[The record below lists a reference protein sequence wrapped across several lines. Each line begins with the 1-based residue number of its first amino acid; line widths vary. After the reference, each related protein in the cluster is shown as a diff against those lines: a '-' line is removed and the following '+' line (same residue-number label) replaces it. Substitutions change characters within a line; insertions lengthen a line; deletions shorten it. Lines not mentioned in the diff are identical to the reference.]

1 MSEQVGDMD
10 GGIFTAS
17 TYHVPKV
24 AKRDYW
30 SKALGEIWGNIQIEP
45 TNLDCFEGRIRSV
58 KANQLLFNEI
68 SYRGHNIH
76 RTPRNIA
83 NMNNDFYVLAFPFG
97 DPWLMNLRD
106 ETFTLK
112 RGNAYLLCNS
122 VPYQSKDK
130 NGYDTFNVI
139 IPAQLLRDLIPT
151 LETHYILP
159 LDQGNKKANIL
170 QSFVRS
176 MYDCLPFSGEDE
188 TRFMENNLLNL
199 LAFVL
204 KEKSKGID
212 ANDTSV
218 KLAHRG
224 RILDYISRNLSQ
236 EAMSPE
242 TIAEQ
247 HGISVSYLHR
257 VFKPHGRTVVEVIR
271 EKRLQAAKRLL
282 TNPDLA
288 GLSVTEIAY
297 RVGFKHPS
305 DFSRAYKSRY
315 GQSPRDARERP
326 AED

>member
-1 MSEQVGDMD
+1 MD
-10 GGIFTAS
+10 VGIFTAS
-17 TYHVPKV
+17 TYHLPKF

-30 SKALGEIWGNIQIEP
+30 TKTLGEIWGDIQIEP
-45 TNLDCFEGRIRSV
+45 TNIDCFEGRIRSV

-68 SYRGHNIH
+68 SFRGHNIH
-76 RTPRNIA
+76 RTTRNIA

-97 DPWLMNLRD
+97 DPWQMNLRD

-122 VPYQSKDK
+122 IPYKSKDK

-139 IPAQLLRDLIPT
+139 IPTQLLRDLIPT
-151 LETHYILP
+151 LETRYILP
-159 LDQGNKKANIL
+159 LDQNNKKASIL

-176 MYDCLPFSGEDE
+176 LYGCLPFRREDE
-188 TRFMENNLLNL
+188 ASFMENNLLNL

-204 KEKSKGID
+204 KDNSKGID

-236 EAMSPE
+236 ELMSPE

-247 HGISVSYLHR
+247 QGISVSYLHR
-257 VFKPHGRTVVEVIR
+257 VFKPYGKTVVEVIR

-282 TNPDLA
+282 TQPDLA

-305 DFSRAYKSRY
+305 DFSRAYKSLY
-315 GQSPRDARERP
+315 GQSPRDARECP
-326 AED
+326 GEH

>member
-1 MSEQVGDMD
+1 MSEQVRDMTA
-10 GGIFTAS
+10 GIFTAS
-17 TYHVPKV
+17 TYDVPKH

-30 SKALGEIWGNIQIEP
+30 ARALGAIWGNIQIEP

-58 KANQLLFNEI
+58 KADQLFFNEI

-83 NMNNDFYVLAFPFG
+83 NMSNDFYVLAFPFG
-97 DPWLMNLRD
+97 DPWQMDLSD
-106 ETFTLK
+106 ETFILK

-122 VPYQSKDK
+122 IPYKSKDK

-139 IPAQLLRDLIPT
+139 IPAQLLRNLIPT
-151 LETHYILP
+151 LEKRYILP

-176 MYDCLPFSGEDE
+176 MYDCLPFRGEEE

-199 LAFVL
+199 LAFAL
-204 KEKSKGID
+204 KEKSRGID
-212 ANDTSV
+212 ADDSTV
-218 KLAHRG
+218 KLAHRQ

-236 EAMSPE
+236 EQMSPE
-242 TIAEQ
+242 TIARQ

-271 EKRLQAAKRLL
+271 EKRLLAAKRLL
-282 TNPDLA
+282 TDPDLA

-305 DFSRAYKSRY
+305 DFSRAYKNRY
-315 GQSPRDARERP
+315 GRSPRDAREVP
-326 AED
+326 DED